1 MIMVMI
7 FMVGWDLLWVFG
19 SPSIVSRAAAFLGF
33 FSFLW
38 FSFFFL
44 LFSLSLS
51 NIPTW
56 TVAQLVQLSHQTP
69 SSQAPK

>member
-38 FSFFFL
+38 FSSFSFC
-44 LFSLSLS
+44 SLSLS
-51 NIPTW
+51 PTF
-56 TVAQLVQLSHQTP
+56 QHGLLHS
-69 SSQAPK
+69 